1 MSLREDHRERTKRQI
16 LEVALALFQ
25 EKGFR
30 PTTMRDIADRAGIA
44 LGTTYNYFPTKEHLA
59 LYFFEAAL
67 ERVLARHRREAAPGA
82 SLEEAVF
89 LLIALELE
97 EVEPYREFLNV
108 VVTQAMVP
116 TSPLHPFS
124 LETQRLKN
132 RHLEYVAEL
141 IRAAIDRGEL
151 PALGY
156 ESMMLSAFWVFH
168 LGMVMFWLNDESPNK
183 DDTYVLLDKSLRFIL
198 GALRQNGGS
207 DGKDHEQEADAV

>member
-1 MSLREDHRERTKRQI
+1 MTLRESHRERTKRQI
-16 LEVALALFQ
+16 LDVALTLFQ

-67 ERVLARHRREAAPGA
+67 ERVLARHRREAPAEA
-82 SLEEAVF
+82 SLEEKVF
-89 LLIALELE
+89 LLISLELE

-108 VVTQAMVP
+108 IVTQAMVP
-116 TSPLHPFS
+116 TSPLHPYS
-124 LETQRLKN
+124 LETQRLKS

-141 IRAAIDRGEL
+141 VREAIDRGEL

-168 LGMVMFWLNDESPNK
+168 LGMVMFWLNDESPHK
-183 DDTYVLLDKSLRFIL
+183 EDTYVLLDKSLRFIL
-198 GALRQNGGS
+198 GALRQEGRP
-207 DGKDHEQEADAV
+207 DEREADAV

>member
-1 MSLREDHRERTKRQI
+1 MALRDHHREQTKAQI
-16 LEVALALFQ
+16 LDVALALFQ

-67 ERVLARHRREAAPGA
+67 ERVLARHRREAPPEA
-82 SLEEAVF
+82 SLEETVF
-89 LLIALELE
+89 LLISLELE
-97 EVEPYREFLNV
+97 EIEPYREFLNV

-116 TSPLHPFS
+116 TSPLHPYS

-141 IRAAIDRGEL
+141 LRGAMSRGEL

-156 ESMMLSAFWVFH
+156 ESMMLSAFWAFH
-168 LGMVMFWLNDESPNK
+168 LGMVMFWLNDESPHK
-183 DDTYVLLDKSLRFIL
+183 EDTYVLLDRSLRFIL
-198 GALRQNGGS
+198 GALRGERG
-207 DGKDHEQEADAV
+207 HEERAENAG

>member
-1 MSLREDHRERTKRQI
+1 MTLRENHRERTKRQI
-16 LEVALALFQ
+16 LDVALALFQ

-67 ERVLARHRREAAPGA
+67 ERVLARHRREAPAEA
-82 SLEEAVF
+82 SLEEKVF

-108 VVTQAMVP
+108 IVTQAMVP
-116 TSPLHPFS
+116 TSPLHPYS
-124 LETQRLKN
+124 LENQRLKN

-141 IRAAIDRGEL
+141 VREAIDRGEL

-168 LGMVMFWLNDESPNK
+168 LGMVMFWLNDESPHK
-183 DDTYVLLDKSLRFIL
+183 EDTWVLLDKSLRFIL
-198 GALRQNGGS
+198 GALRQESGAERN
-207 DGKDHEQEADAV
+207 DAREADAV

>member
-1 MSLREDHRERTKRQI
+1 MTLRESHRERTKRQI
-16 LEVALALFQ
+16 LDVALPLFQ

-30 PTTMRDIADRAGIA
+30 QTTMRDIADRAGIA

-67 ERVLARHRREAAPGA
+67 ERVLARHRREAPAEA
-82 SLEEAVF
+82 SLEEKVF

-108 VVTQAMVP
+108 IVTQAMVP
-116 TSPLHPFS
+116 TSPLHPYS
-124 LETQRLKN
+124 LENQRLKN

-141 IRAAIDRGEL
+141 VREAIDRGEL

-168 LGMVMFWLNDESPNK
+168 LGMVMFWLNDESPHK
-183 DDTYVLLDKSLRFIL
+183 EDTYVLLDKSLRFIL
-198 GALRQNGGS
+198 GALRQEGGAERN
-207 DGKDHEQEADAV
+207 DAREADAV

>member
-16 LEVALALFQ
+16 LDVALVLFQ

-67 ERVLARHRREAAPGA
+67 ERVLARHRHEAPPAA
-82 SLEEAVF
+82 SLEEKVF
-89 LLIALELE
+89 LLISLELE

-108 VVTQAMVP
+108 VITQAMVP
-116 TSPLHPFS
+116 TSPLHPYS
-124 LETQRLKN
+124 LENQRLKN
-132 RHLEYVAEL
+132 RHLEYVAGLLRE
-141 IRAAIDRGEL
+141 AMDRGEL

-183 DDTYVLLDKSLRFIL
+183 EDTYVLLDKSLRFIL
-198 GALRQNGGS
+198 GALRQEGRP
-207 DGKDHEQEADAV
+207 DERQEEDAV

>member
-1 MSLREDHRERTKRQI
+1 MTLRESHRERTKRQI
-16 LEVALALFQ
+16 LDVALALFQ

-67 ERVLARHRREAAPGA
+67 ERGLARHRREAPAEA
-82 SLEEAVF
+82 SLEEKIF
-89 LLIALELE
+89 LLISLELE
-97 EVEPYREFLNV
+97 EVEPYRELLPV
-108 VVTQAMVP
+108 IVTQAMVP
-116 TSPLHPFS
+116 TSPLHPYS
-124 LETQRLKN
+124 LESQRLKN

-141 IRAAIDRGEL
+141 VREAIDRGEL

-183 DDTYVLLDKSLRFIL
+183 EDTYVLLDKSLRFIL
-198 GALRQNGGS
+198 GALRQESGAERN
-207 DGKDHEQEADAV
+207 DAREADAV

>member
-1 MSLREDHRERTKRQI
+1 MTLREDHRERTKRQI
-16 LEVALALFQ
+16 LDVALALFQ

-30 PTTMRDIADRAGIA
+30 QTTMRDIADRAGIA

-67 ERVLARHRREAAPGA
+67 ERVLARHRREAPPEA
-82 SLEEAVF
+82 SLEEKIF
-89 LLIALELE
+89 LLISLELE

-108 VVTQAMVP
+108 IVTQAMVP
-116 TSPLHPFS
+116 TSPLHPYS
-124 LETQRLKN
+124 LETQRLKS

-141 IRAAIDRGEL
+141 VREAIDRGEL

-168 LGMVMFWLNDESPNK
+168 LGMVMFWLNDESPHK
-183 DDTYVLLDKSLRFIL
+183 EDTYVLLDKSLRFIL
-198 GALRQNGGS
+198 GALRQEGRP
-207 DGKDHEQEADAV
+207 DEREADAV

>member
-1 MSLREDHRERTKRQI
+1 MTLRENHRERTKRQI
-16 LEVALALFQ
+16 LDVALALFQ

-67 ERVLARHRREAAPGA
+67 ERVLARHRREAPAGA
-82 SLEEAVF
+82 SLEEKVF
-89 LLIALELE
+89 LLISLELE

-108 VVTQAMVP
+108 IVTQAMVP
-116 TSPLHPFS
+116 TSPLHPYS
-124 LETQRLKN
+124 LENQRLKN

-141 IRAAIDRGEL
+141 VREAIDRGEL

-168 LGMVMFWLNDESPNK
+168 LGMVMFWLNDESPHK
-183 DDTYVLLDKSLRFIL
+183 EDTWVLLDKSLRFIL
-198 GALRQNGGS
+198 GALRQESGAERN
-207 DGKDHEQEADAV
+207 DAREADAV